1 MGSDSPR
8 EAPVS
13 EAEDSSRQQ
22 QKDLQRD
29 AFMAEV
35 ASWFEGKT
43 FTTDWVTRKAMRWHR
58 FLRGLR
64 KEKADVLE
72 VGTFEGRSAV
82 FMLNYL
88 PHARITC
95 VDFFKGEL
103 DARFDTNLAPYGDR
117 VTKLKGSA
125 AGHLDALGQ
134 AQARYD
140 LIYLDAGKRRD
151 DALALSLLAWPLLKT
166 SGIFIWDD
174 YDWGLDRPPA
184 ERPHDGIATFLKLHE
199 ADYNLLWDK
208 GQVFVQRVS
217 PPDGGPGHSPHNP
230 NLSY

>member
-1 MGSDSPR
+1 MS
-8 EAPVS
+8 VV
-13 EAEDSSRQQ
+13 EDSIRQQ
-22 QKDLQRD
+22 QKEAQNA

-43 FTTDWVTRKAMRWHR
+43 FTADWVTRKALRWHR

-64 KEKADVLE
+64 KESANVLE
-72 VGTFEGRSAV
+72 IGSFEGRSAL
-82 FMLNYL
+82 FLLNYL
-88 PHARITC
+88 PRARITC

-103 DARFDTNLAPYGDR
+103 DARFDANLAPFASR
-117 VTKLKGSA
+117 LTKLKGSA

-151 DALALSLLAWPLLKT
+151 DALALSLLAWPLLKAN
-166 SGIFIWDD
+166 GIFIWDD
-174 YDWGLDRPPA
+174 YDWGMDRPPA

-199 ADYNLLWDK
+199 GDFTVLWEK
-208 GQVFVQRVS
+208 GQVFVRRLS
-217 PPDGGPGHSPHNP
+217 ADDAGPGHSPLTP
-230 NLSY
+230 DLSY